1 MEGALESA
9 HGWIA
14 CPECDALQR
23 EVALPRHGVAECVRC
38 GADLFR
44 DKPGSLD
51 HTLAFALA
59 AAILFAIGNSQ
70 PIMRL
75 DAQGMRSEATL
86 YDTAAALYAAGMWHV
101 ALLVAMTSIV
111 VPAIELFVLLYMLL
125 PLRFGRVPGALAH
138 AFRVAH
144 AARPWGMVDVFL
156 LGAFVSLVK
165 LTQIAEVHVGGALLA
180 IIGYMLLLT
189 FAMASFEPRALWAR
203 AEALQR

>member
-1 MEGALESA
+1 MTSNTRGLL
-9 HGWIA
+9 A

-23 EVALPRHGVAECVRC
+23 EVALPSRGVAQCGRC

-51 HTLAFALA
+51 HTLAFSLA

-75 DAQGMRSEATL
+75 DAQGMVSSATL
-86 YDTAAALYAAGMWHV
+86 YDTAAQLYQAGMWHV
-101 ALLVAMTSIV
+101 AILVAMTAIV
-111 VPAIELFVLLYMLL
+111 VPAIELAALLYMLL
-125 PLRFGRVPGALAH
+125 PLHFGRIPRALAH
-138 AFRVAH
+138 VFRVAH

-165 LTQIAEVHVGGALLA
+165 LTQIAEVHVGPALLA
-180 IIGYMLLLT
+180 IIGYILLLT
-189 FAMASFEPRALWAR
+189 AALASFEPRALWQR
-203 AEALQR
+203 ADALQP